1 MRSHPAKNIPF
12 YFSCISRVS
21 SHFII
26 LYVAFRYKFSSNEII
41 QFSQKKLFDEIKFN
55 YGRCDSMQNQG
66 IECIKKKFV

>member
-1 MRSHPAKNIPF
+1 M
-12 YFSCISRVS
+12 
-21 SHFII
+21 I

>member
-1 MRSHPAKNIPF
+1 M
-12 YFSCISRVS
+12 
-21 SHFII
+21 I

-55 YGRCDSMQNQG
+55 NYGRCDSMQNQG